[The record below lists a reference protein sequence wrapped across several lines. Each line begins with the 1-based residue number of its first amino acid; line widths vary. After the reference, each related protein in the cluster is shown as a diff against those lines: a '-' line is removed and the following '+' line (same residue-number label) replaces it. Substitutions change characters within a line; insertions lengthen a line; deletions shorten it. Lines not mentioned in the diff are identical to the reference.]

1 MFVSLWDNG
10 GAAPDVDVTAGFFFM
25 KGSRNYMG
33 DKELTAAHAAG
44 QVTFDL
50 NKRKA
55 VYQAAFDRVN
65 DQAYMMPLVPLPVV
79 LAHTKDIVV
88 HGGHKNPE
96 GFELNRVSW
105 K

>member
-1 MFVSLWDNG
+1 
-10 GAAPDVDVTAGFFFM
+10 
-25 KGSRNYMG
+25 MG
-33 DKELTAAHAAG
+33 DNELTAAHAAG
-44 QVTFDL
+44 QMTFDL

-55 VYQAAFDRVN
+55 LYQAAFDRVN
-65 DQAYMMPLVPLPVV
+65 EQAYMMPLVPLPVV
-79 LAHTKDIVV
+79 LAHTKNIVI